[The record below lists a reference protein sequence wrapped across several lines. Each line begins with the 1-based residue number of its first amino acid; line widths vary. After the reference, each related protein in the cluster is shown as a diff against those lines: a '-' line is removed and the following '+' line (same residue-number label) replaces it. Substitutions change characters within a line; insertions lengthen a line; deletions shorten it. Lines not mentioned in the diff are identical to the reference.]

1 MTGPFGLSTL
11 SGTAREFHSRPVDE
25 ESIAEI
31 CRYHIESPAIVVG
44 STQPL
49 EMIDLPACER
59 AGIDV
64 VRRRSGGGAVLL
76 TPGQVVWVDVTIVRG
91 HIGWSDDVHA
101 PMVWL
106 GDRVAAVFEE
116 LTGSTE
122 LAVHTGRPITTTW
135 SSTICFDGV
144 GAGEVLL
151 GGEKLVGISQ
161 RRTRTT
167 ARLQCLWYSR
177 YEHSDLVRLLKLPVP
192 PDGELRPVAAVAA
205 EIADAVPRR
214 LVDALAR

>member
-1 MTGPFGLSTL
+1 MTGPFGLSVRN
-11 SGTAREFHSRPVDE
+11 GTAREFHARKVGE

-31 CRYHIESPAIVVG
+31 CQYHIESPALVVG
-44 STQPL
+44 STQPI
-49 EMIDLPACER
+49 EAIDVPACER

-76 TPGQVVWVDVTIVRG
+76 TPGEVVWIDVTIVRG
-91 HIGWSDDVHA
+91 DVGWSDDVHA

-106 GDRVAAVFEE
+106 GSRVAAVFED
-116 LTGSTE
+116 LTGSTGV
-122 LAVHTGRPITTTW
+122 AVHTGRPDSTAW
-135 SSTICFDGV
+135 SSTICFDGM

-151 GGEKLVGISQ
+151 DGAKLVGISQ

-177 YEHSDLVRLLKLPVP
+177 YEQSELLALLNPPVP
-192 PDGELRPVAAVAA
+192 AIAEMRPVATVAA
-205 EIADAVPRR
+205 ALADAVPRR
-214 LVDALAR
+214 LVDALGR